1 MKKIVSLFVVFIML
15 VTLIGCNEKHTES
28 GKDVSASKE
37 VDSISYETLT
47 IEYDVED
54 YVENAIIVSKNDGLV
69 YGMLDNEGKEIIP
82 VKYDDMEFLNK
93 DDYIDG
99 YFDLY
104 ISCCYENMNY
114 IFDINGKKI
123 LETEDDVDYA
133 DSIFKNAKAPVF
145 KIYNNDN
152 YELYNKD
159 MVKIADY
166 TDDNNPYHYEHIIS
180 NKCYITCSASSGFLE
195 ARTYGSV
202 YIYDYNGNILQDF
215 SGLNL
220 IEEDYNYYAYIDNKC
235 VLFLIDADAD
245 IMFERWLIEGT
256 AYYIGES
263 GNILSQVSMTFG
275 EFEEKCAKE
284 KQYNLYESNST
295 YKMEDLDGKP
305 IYKERYYKKLSVA
318 GENECVC
325 LTDED
330 NSVCVFGRQGN
341 LYAEF
346 GIFSGSDFKQSMDSQ
361 IDLITKNGNVEVD
374 KIYEGK
380 ESIIAVISK
389 SSGSEI
395 HFFTKQH

>member
-1 MKKIVSLFVVFIML
+1 MKKIVSLCVVFIML

-69 YGMLDNEGKEIIP
+69 YGLLDNEGKEIIP

-104 ISCCYENMNY
+104 ISCSYEDMNY
-114 IFDINGKKI
+114 IFDVKGKKI
-123 LETEDDVDYA
+123 LETEDAIYYA

-145 KIYNNDN
+145 KIGNLKKG

-159 MVKIADY
+159 MVKIA
-166 TDDNNPYHYEHIIS
+166 THTENPDNYEHIIS
-180 NKCYITCSASSGFLE
+180 NKCYIAYSKSYSKFLE
-195 ARTYGSV
+195 ACTYSSV
-202 YIYDYNGNILQDF
+202 YIYDYNGNIVKDF
-215 SGLNL
+215 SGLQL
-220 IEEDYNYYAYIDNKC
+220 IEEDYDYYAYIDNKC
-235 VLFLIDADAD
+235 ILFLINEDTD
-245 IMFERWLIEGT
+245 IRFDRNLIEGT

-275 EFEEKCAKE
+275 EFEEKCANA
-284 KQYNLYESNST
+284 KQYNLYKSNST
-295 YKMEDLDGKP
+295 YKMEDLKGNSL
-305 IYKERYYKKLSVA
+305 YEERYYKKLSVA

-330 NSVCVFGRQGN
+330 DSVCIFGRQGN

-346 GIFSGSDFKQSMDSQ
+346 GIFGVSDFKQSSDSR
-361 IDLITKNGNVEVD
+361 IDLITQNGNVEVD
-374 KIYEGK
+374 RIYEGK

-389 SSGSEI
+389 SGSSEI
-395 HFFTKQH
+395 HFYGK